1 MTTPT
6 PPRPLDV
13 RLHPEDAE
21 ILRRAYR
28 REPAADV
35 LHRALRMLAD
45 ADGHLD
51 PSGHLIAR
59 PGNGRRT

>member
-1 MTTPT
+1 MTTPP

-13 RLHPEDAE
+13 RLRPEDAA

-28 REPAADV
+28 REDPRDV

-51 PSGHLIAR
+51 TAGHLTVR
-59 PGNGRRT
+59 PQTGRRT

>member
-13 RLHPEDAE
+13 RLRPEDAE

-28 REPAADV
+28 REAPRDV
-35 LHRALRMLAD
+35 LHRALRMLAQ

-51 PSGHLIAR
+51 PAGHLIVR
-59 PGNGRRT
+59 PGGRRT